1 MTNALTLLAASAIIL
16 TKSEQSALCAVYQ
29 DSGDKK
35 SLNRLIESNIRLAH
49 KVAKKNLRTGID
61 FEDLLAQAVEGI
73 VTAAGKFDPT
83 KNASFTTYARMWMIA
98 KCQEFVQSNAGIVH
112 VGSRT
117 SKKLWSGLQ
126 KARKVLG
133 ADATPEQIAEH
144 MKLDVQDVRDCL
156 RYMATRGTSIDQ
168 PINASGGTV
177 ASVIA
182 SPAMTP
188 DEIVE
193 RADNSKRILV
203 ALSEFTDTLSD
214 NHKAILAGRVIND
227 VLGQDKRDA
236 TSFGVTKQ
244 RVGQIEKQLRSKLAD
259 HFTRSFGAEVVKD
272 MIRF

>member
-1 MTNALTLLAASAIIL
+1 MTSALTVLAATAIIL
-16 TKSEQSALCAVYQ
+16 SKSEQTALCALFQ
-29 DSGDKK
+29 ESGDKNA
-35 SLNRLIESNIRLAH
+35 LNRLIESNIRLAH

-73 VTAAGKFDPT
+73 ITAAGKFDAT
-83 KNASFTTYARMWMIA
+83 KNASFTTYARMWMVA
-98 KCQEFVQSNAGIVH
+98 KCQEFVQGNAGMVH

-126 KARKVLG
+126 KARKVIG
-133 ADATPEQIAEH
+133 DDATPEQLAEH
-144 MKLDVQDVRDCL
+144 MDLDVDDVRECL

-182 SPAMTP
+182 SEAATP
-188 DEIVE
+188 EEVCE

-203 ALSEFTDTLSD
+203 ALSEFTDTLSE

-259 HFTRSFGAEVVKD
+259 HFTRSFGADVVKD